1 MLGNK
6 SKSKR
11 VIPQI
16 KPLRNVKKGS
26 LSIFS
31 KKKKKAKMKFSNIFL
46 FALVNGKIEIIKG
59 PNVFNL
65 PKDFRHS
72 KETAP
77 KSLFYK

>member
-1 MLGNK
+1 
-6 SKSKR
+6 
-11 VIPQI
+11 
-16 KPLRNVKKGS
+16 
-26 LSIFS
+26 
-31 KKKKKAKMKFSNIFL
+31 MKFSNIFL

-77 KSLFYK
+77 KSLF

>member
-1 MLGNK
+1 MKLRNIFIYLLNPVLGNK

-31 KKKKKAKMKFSNIFL
+31 KK
-46 FALVNGKIEIIKG
+46 EKG
-59 PNVFNL
+59 
-65 PKDFRHS
+65 
-72 KETAP
+72 
-77 KSLFYK
+77 